1 MKIKTILLILLLP
14 LSLFAQKYELRHE
27 LDVYAGYAR
36 RTSVSGVT
44 FRVQYAFGPAPIV
57 DLLVST
63 SVSTGTRQR
72 WDVQY
77 PKYTVSST
85 SIGARFRADMGD
97 RLSLKFGVMNG
108 VDWDVLY
115 EKINNHYSTRTLY
128 LHGSLDAR
136 VQMDVMISPQ
146 TSIGLFYDYSFKY
159 SYTKAVRN
167 DQLPDIHF
175 VGIAFGYKFKKQ

>member
-1 MKIKTILLILLLP
+1 MLLP

-44 FRVQYAFGPAPIV
+44 FQVQYAFGPAPIV

-63 SVSTGTRQR
+63 SVSTGTRQK
-72 WDVQY
+72 WDVRY

-85 SIGARFRADMGD
+85 SVGARFRADMGD
-97 RLSLKFGVMNG
+97 KLSLKFGVMNG
-108 VDWDVLY
+108 VDWDLLY
-115 EKINNHYSTRTLY
+115 EKLNNHLSQRTLY
-128 LHGSLDAR
+128 LHGCLDAR

-159 SYTKAVRN
+159 PYTKAIRL

-175 VGIAFGYKFKKQ
+175 VGLSVVSKFHKQ

>member
-36 RTSVSGVT
+36 RT
-44 FRVQYAFGPAPIV
+44 FGPAPIV

-63 SVSTGTRQR
+63 SVSTGTRQS

-136 VQMDVMISPQ
+136 VQMDVMVSPQ
-146 TSIGLFYDYSFKY
+146 TSVGIFYDYSFKY
-159 SYTKAVRN
+159 PYTKALRH
-167 DQLPDIHF
+167 DQLPDIHL
-175 VGIAFGYKFKKQ
+175 VGIAFGYKFSKQ